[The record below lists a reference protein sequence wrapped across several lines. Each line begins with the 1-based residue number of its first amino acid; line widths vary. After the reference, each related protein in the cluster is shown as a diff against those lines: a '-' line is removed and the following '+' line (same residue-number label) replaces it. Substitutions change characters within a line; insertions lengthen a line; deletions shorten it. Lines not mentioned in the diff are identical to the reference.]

1 MSKINLAKEKLM
13 KEAESHGLIAKT
25 MARQISDMI
34 KTDATADCI
43 LKDDKKLMD
52 LKKNFDKYA
61 REHKEG
67 NESCVPPDEA
77 DRMIREYYGIIENKT
92 ADIIDI
98 TKMF

>member
-1 MSKINLAKEKLM
+1 MSKINLAKEKLI
-13 KEAESHGLIAKT
+13 KEAEGHALIAKT

-77 DRMIREYYGIIENKT
+77 YRMIREYYEITEDKS
-92 ADIIDI
+92 AAIIDI

>member
-1 MSKINLAKEKLM
+1 MVR
-13 KEAESHGLIAKT
+13 HGLIAKT

-77 DRMIREYYGIIENKT
+77 DRMIREYYEITEDKS
-92 ADIIDI
+92 AAIIDI